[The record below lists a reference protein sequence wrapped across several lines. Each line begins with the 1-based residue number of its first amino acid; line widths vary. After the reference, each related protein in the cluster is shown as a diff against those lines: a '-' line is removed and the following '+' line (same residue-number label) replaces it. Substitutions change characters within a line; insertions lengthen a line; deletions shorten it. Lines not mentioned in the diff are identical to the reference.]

1 MFDDVSLDNTEK
13 DNLEGTAEVT
23 DMEDVPMEAEV
34 AADWEEKDSKYPF
47 DRDAL
52 WRRGMSAIDDNM
64 DMIREDY
71 LDKGYEE
78 GKELDGLLA
87 QERAKLFDEFVSD
100 FNQSDADDLENA
112 EQEEVES
119 TEEDSKYPF
128 DRDAL
133 WRRGMSAIDDNMD
146 MIREDYLDKGYE
158 EGKEM
163 DELLAQERAKLFDEF
178 VSDFYQSDA
187 DDIENAEQ
195 EEFDSLSDTASF
207 IEDDA
212 AEWNEVDESTDTTN
226 DTTDEYEQDELEN
239 DTE

>member
-78 GKELDGLLA
+78 GKELD
-87 QERAKLFDEFVSD
+87 
-100 FNQSDADDLENA
+100 
-112 EQEEVES
+112 
-119 TEEDSKYPF
+119 
-128 DRDAL
+128 
-133 WRRGMSAIDDNMD
+133 
-146 MIREDYLDKGYE
+146 
-158 EGKEM
+158 
-163 DELLAQERAKLFDEF
+163 ELLAQERAKLFDEF